1 MILNEDKLVNKVLLM
16 VLGRDAHTGGA
27 IECAS
32 PLLQEAIEGLTYGLS
47 RADNDL
53 IEGSLKSLQFAIF
66 NSIECN
72 RDDCMEP
79 RDINSN
85 PEEE

>member
-1 MILNEDKLVNKVLLM
+1 M

-32 PLLQEAIEGLTYGLS
+32 PLLQEAIEGIIYGMI
-47 RADNDL
+47 RNETNL
-53 IEGSLKSLQFAIF
+53 IEGSIKSLSFALF

-72 RDDCMEP
+72 QDDCMEP